1 MSKDIRAATNHSSA
15 IHRAGP
21 MIEASWRVTQEATML
36 RKLVIALAAL
46 IAIGTLTNTAN
57 ARWAGGAR
65 WHGGG
70 GHWHGGWHGG
80 HWHGG
85 GWGWGWPAAVGFG
98 LGYGAGYYGA
108 GYYGAG
114 YYGYGYPYYGGCY
127 RRVQV
132 HTRYGWRWRRVW
144 VCG

>member
-1 MSKDIRAATNHSSA
+1 
-15 IHRAGP
+15 
-21 MIEASWRVTQEATML
+21 ML
-36 RKLVIALAAL
+36 RKTVIALTVL
-46 IAIGTLTNTAN
+46 IALGAFSNSAN
-57 ARWAGGAR
+57 ARWGGHF
-65 WHGGG
+65 HGGG

-98 LGYGAGYYGA
+98 LGLGA

-114 YYGYGYPYYGGCY
+114 YYGYGYPYYAGYGYGGCY
-127 RRVQV
+127 RVVRVA
-132 HTRYGWRWRRVW
+132 RPYGWRWRRVW